1 MNVPTATTPVIS
13 RDDLASPWQR
23 LGAAVVDGLILG
35 FPIGIVFALTVNVD
49 LESSRVVSS
58 ARWPLLVIGLLTA
71 AYQVVGVAVWGK
83 TLGKFLLHIKVVSAK
98 DLSRPGWIRALIRW
112 GIFWVVGWIP
122 FIGGLASI
130 VFLLPLLWT
139 LKRQGV
145 HDMAADTLVVR
156 DGV

>member
-1 MNVPTATTPVIS
+1 MNAPTTTAPTIG

-35 FPIGIVFALTVNVD
+35 IPIGIIFALTVDVD
-49 LESSRVVSS
+49 RETSRIVSS
-58 ARWPLLVIGLLTA
+58 SRWPLLVVGLLSA

-83 TLGKFLLHIKVVSAK
+83 TLGKLLLHIKVVSAK
-98 DLSRPGWIRALIRW
+98 DLSRPGWIRAVIRW

-130 VFLLPLLWT
+130 AFLLPLLWT

-156 DGV
+156 NDV